1 MNKNK
6 IKIKECEKNLS
17 CIRTRQKKGNWI
29 NRLEINISITVSLR
43 KVIIKKLIIKFSKE
57 LWSHKFKKIKE

>member
-6 IKIKECEKNLS
+6 MKMKEREENLS

-29 NRLEINISITVSLR
+29 NRFEINISIAVSLR
-43 KVIIKKLIIKFSKE
+43 KVIIKKLII
-57 LWSHKFKKIKE
+57 